1 VGCEGVTGVTDE
13 SDPPHPFLYV
23 ATERGPLPVRG
34 EGPSGGSAPRY
45 AMSSASTRARRALVI
60 GGSLGGLFAAHLL
73 RSAGWDAVVLE
84 RNPEDL
90 TGRGAGL
97 STHPQLIDV
106 LRRIG
111 VDFDESMGVK
121 LDTFVFLD
129 RSGKTYLEA
138 KTVRTMSS
146 WGRLY
151 RSLRDLLPPQSYRL
165 GMSLRRVEQE
175 SAGATA
181 IFADGSRITAD
192 LLVGAD
198 GVRSTVR
205 EQFLPD
211 VVPNYAGYV
220 AWRAMLEE
228 SEVPPAIRAEF
239 FERYTFCLPEGELF
253 LAYPVPGR
261 NNETQAGRR
270 AYNIVWYRPTAA
282 DALVDLCTDA
292 RGQYHGSAIPPPL
305 IRPEVLA
312 AIKATARALVAP
324 QVAEIFVRAQPF
336 FQPIFDL
343 ESPQIAFGR
352 VALLGDAAFV
362 ARPHVGAGVTKAAL
376 DAAGLAGAVAGRDVA
391 AGLVRYQRE
400 QHPFGSGLVALG
412 RQEGAY
418 LSAQL
423 KPRDQRTAAELTWD
437 ANDVLRAHQM
447 RSESLRD
454 VLAASRRAM

>member
-1 VGCEGVTGVTDE
+1 M
-13 SDPPHPFLYV
+13 
-23 ATERGPLPVRG
+23 A
-34 EGPSGGSAPRY
+34 
-45 AMSSASTRARRALVI
+45 ARRALVI

-73 RSAGWDAVVLE
+73 RSAGWDALVFE

-106 LRRIG
+106 LRRVG

-121 LDTFVFLD
+121 LDTFIFLD

-138 KTVRTMSS
+138 KTVRVMSS

-165 GMSLRRVEQE
+165 GMSLRHVEQD
-175 SAGATA
+175 SGVSA
-181 IFADGSRITAD
+181 IFADGSRLDAD
-192 LLVGAD
+192 LLVAAD

-205 EQFLPD
+205 EQFLPQ

-220 AWRAMLEE
+220 AWRAMLDERE
-228 SEVPPAIRAEF
+228 IPPAIRAEV

-261 NNETQAGRR
+261 NNETQVGRR
-270 AYNIVWYRPTAA
+270 AYNIVWYRPTAP
-282 DALVDLCTDA
+282 DALADLCTDA
-292 RGQYHGSAIPPPL
+292 QGQYHGTAIPPPL
-305 IRPEVLA
+305 IRPDVLA

-324 QVAEIFVRAQPF
+324 QVAEIFCRAQPF

-343 ESPQIAFGR
+343 ESPQIVFGR

-362 ARPHVGAGVTKAAL
+362 ARPHVGAGVTKAGL
-376 DAAGLAGAVAGRDVA
+376 DAVSLADATVGQDVA
-391 AGLVRYQRE
+391 AALLQYQRE
-400 QHPFGSGLVALG
+400 QQPFGRGLVALG

-423 KPRDQRTAAELTWD
+423 KPPDQRTAAELKRD
-437 ANDVLRAHQM
+437 VKDVLLSHQL

-454 VLAASRRAM
+454 VLAASRRVV

>member
-1 VGCEGVTGVTDE
+1 M
-13 SDPPHPFLYV
+13 
-23 ATERGPLPVRG
+23 A
-34 EGPSGGSAPRY
+34 
-45 AMSSASTRARRALVI
+45 ARRALVI

-73 RSAGWDAVVLE
+73 RSAGWDALVFE

-106 LRRIG
+106 LRRVG

-121 LDTFVFLD
+121 LDTFIFLD

-138 KTVRTMSS
+138 KTVRVMSS

-165 GMSLRRVEQE
+165 GMSLRHVEQD
-175 SAGATA
+175 SGVSA
-181 IFADGSRITAD
+181 IFADGSRLGAD
-192 LLVGAD
+192 LLVAAD

-205 EQFLPD
+205 EQFLPQ

-220 AWRAMLEE
+220 AWRAMLDERE
-228 SEVPPAIRAEF
+228 IPPAIRAEV

-261 NNETQAGRR
+261 NNETQVGRR
-270 AYNIVWYRPTAA
+270 AYNIVWYRPTAP
-282 DALVDLCTDA
+282 DALADLCTDA
-292 RGQYHGSAIPPPL
+292 QGQYHGTAIPPPL
-305 IRPEVLA
+305 IRPDVLA

-324 QVAEIFVRAQPF
+324 QVAEIFCRAQPF

-343 ESPQIAFGR
+343 ESSQIVFGR

-362 ARPHVGAGVTKAAL
+362 ARPHVGAGVTKAGL
-376 DAAGLAGAVAGRDVA
+376 DAVSLADATVGQDVA
-391 AGLVRYQRE
+391 AALLQYQRE
-400 QHPFGSGLVALG
+400 QQPFGRGLVALG

-423 KPRDQRTAAELTWD
+423 KPPDQRTAAELKRD
-437 ANDVLRAHQM
+437 VKDVLLSHQL

-454 VLAASRRAM
+454 VLAASRRVV